1 MSAPRLHRR
10 ASCHALPEARRMH
23 GYTLLEVVIAF
34 GLLAFAMT
42 LLLGSLSNASRQ
54 VRDADR
60 ASRAALHAQTL
71 IDQLGVGVPLEP
83 GQRNGELED
92 GRYRWEM
99 EIRRY
104 NDPLAQARPPGDLI
118 GAPVLMQV
126 RLDMRWGE
134 GRPRERLRVDTLRL
148 TVPSALAPG
157 PQL

>member
-1 MSAPRLHRR
+1 
-10 ASCHALPEARRMH
+10 
-23 GYTLLEVVIAF
+23 
-34 GLLAFAMT
+34 
-42 LLLGSLSNASRQ
+42 
-54 VRDADR
+54 VRDSDR

-99 EIRRY
+99 EIQRY
-104 NDPLAQARPPGDLI
+104 DDPLAQAKPPGDLI

-148 TVPSALAPG
+148 TVPSALPPG